1 MLFLLRFLL
10 GTLKATFPFKKS
22 FLKDLNCTL
31 GLEWT
36 LNGPKKDLMWTK
48 HAIEVDLKKDFKVLK
63 MTLK

>member
-1 MLFLLRFLL
+1 MGSSYVVFASVFLW

-48 HAIEVDLKKDFKVLK
+48 HAIEVDLKKGL
-63 MTLK
+63 